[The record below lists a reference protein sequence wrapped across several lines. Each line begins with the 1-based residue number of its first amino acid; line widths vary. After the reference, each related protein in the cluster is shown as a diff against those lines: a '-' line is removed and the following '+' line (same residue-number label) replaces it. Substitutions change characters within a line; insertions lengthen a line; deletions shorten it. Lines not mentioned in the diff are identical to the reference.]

1 MEYHVMAFE
10 ECPRCKQFEPDH
22 KFKNCSFT
30 MTRLKDGSALQEFN
44 CSRCQF
50 KWDKTYES
58 SSNN

>member
-1 MEYHVMAFE
+1 MEYHVMGFE